1 MARKPTGNPNGRPQK
16 EIDRQEFEKLCGLQ
30 CTLEE
35 IAGWFGVSE
44 DTIERWVKR
53 ECGASFADTYKKY
66 SGKGKIALR
75 RYQMHLAKKNAAMAI
90 WLGKQYLGQKDSL
103 DVKAESEANDKVTM
117 TINFKDYKDGH
128 QR

>member
-1 MARKPTGNPNGRPQK
+1 MARKPTGNPNGRPKK

-66 SGKGKIALR
+66 S
-75 RYQMHLAKKNAAMAI
+75 
-90 WLGKQYLGQKDSL
+90 
-103 DVKAESEANDKVTM
+103 
-117 TINFKDYKDGH
+117 
-128 QR
+128 